1 MGRFLTFLNIIQNH
15 LTAKLSIGVMSMI
28 IIHAFF
34 KIDTKHRKEFLEQA
48 KKVAVLSQAEE
59 GNISYFF
66 YEDPENLGELV
77 FLEKWKDQ
85 SVIQQHEETSHF
97 KLFTDNLQKYLIEPL
112 RIELFEAKEI
122 NK

>member
-1 MGRFLTFLNIIQNH
+1 
-15 LTAKLSIGVMSMI
+15 MSMI

-34 KIDTKHRKEFLEQA
+34 KIDTKNRKEFLEQA
-48 KKVAVLSQAEE
+48 KQVAALSQAEE

-66 YEDPENLGELV
+66 YEDPENLSEFV

-85 SVIQQHEETSHF
+85 TAIQQHDETSHF
-97 KLFTDNLQKYLIEPL
+97 KLFIDNLQKYLIEPL

-122 NK
+122 NKN